1 MTSTITI
8 RHYKSNKSNKN
19 IMNHSQITTPSFRQ
33 SFKSTMNIPHVTSI
47 INHDNDESNLSS
59 CSILYD
65 LCSLSKESKHK
76 PYVILND
83 QSNKSKNDY
92 KDLDLTKKGR
102 EVKSSTDLIKVKSAC
117 GSITTNDNS
126 NSNSNLDKKS
136 TSNSLSFQK
145 KDSLIYIQNNW
156 AMGILETIT
165 TTTTTTNKD
174 NAYDYEYEKQKERKE
189 KEGKDK
195 SLWRR
200 LFNIDNFRC
209 GI

>member
-1 MTSTITI
+1 MTTTITI

-33 SFKSTMNIPHVTSI
+33 SFKSTSNMNISHITSI
-47 INHDNDESNLSS
+47 INHDNEENNLSS
-59 CSILYD
+59 CSILND
-65 LCSLSKESKHK
+65 FCSLTKENKDK

-83 QSNKSKNDY
+83 KRSKGKTDY
-92 KDLDLTKKGR
+92 KDKENIVIKAR

-126 NSNSNLDKKS
+126 SSNSILHKKTS
-136 TSNSLSFQK
+136 SNSLSFSK

-156 AMGILETIT
+156 AMGILETVST
-165 TTTTTTNKD
+165 
-174 NAYDYEYEKQKERKE
+174 DYKEEIKEKQG
-189 KEGKDK
+189 KEGKEK
-195 SLWRR
+195 SLWTRF
-200 LFNIDNFRC
+200 FNIDNFRC